1 MGQGRTNATR
11 LTARREWPLVVRR
24 ARPDD
29 EAAVMAF
36 ATQTWHGW
44 DYIPNAWPVWLD
56 ADDGVMLVGCRPD
69 GRPIAVSRVAL
80 LSPTEGWVE
89 GIRVDPEVR
98 GLDIASDL
106 QTAEL
111 AWAATQGVDVVRYA
125 TGSDNEASHRLGAR
139 DGFALIAEFRALVA
153 QPRSG
158 LRSGGA
164 ERI

>member
-24 ARPDD
+24 ARPED
-29 EAAVMAF
+29 EAAVLAF
-36 ATQTWHGW
+36 ASRTWHDW

-69 GRPIAVSRVAL
+69 GQPVAVSRVAL
-80 LSPTEGWVE
+80 LTPTEGWVE

-106 QTAEL
+106 QVAEL
-111 AWAATQGVDVVRYA
+111 AWAAAQGVER
-125 TGSDNEASHRLGAR
+125 
-139 DGFALIAEFRALVA
+139 RALRDRIG
-153 QPRSG
+153 QRG
-158 LRSGGA
+158 LAPARRKRRVSS
-164 ERI
+164 